1 MQKVFRRPRRLSA
14 LLVAGIAA
22 ALVVSAVGLAANRL
36 SDSLNT
42 DDILLNSGAKPP
54 LLDEESEQELLA
66 RDFAFESRRTAGDTP
81 LSGIEAGQLRGAAA
95 RSAAQARKGAR
106 NAAPA
111 GPTTFGGNWTSLGPS
126 PISEVTRSTPIIAAM
141 NGRIGALAIRKDGTW
156 ILGGAQGG
164 IWVLGPTASA
174 WVAKT
179 DSLPSLA
186 IGALA
191 IAPTNDN
198 IVYAGTGEGAL
209 SGDSYTGNG
218 ILKSTDGGNTW
229 AQVSG
234 DYFMG
239 VSISRLVVDPT
250 NASHLYAAVLRG
262 RGGARRV
269 SPPVHSRFGIWES
282 NDGGVS
288 WTLRREVPEQNGATD
303 LEIDPQNP
311 KILYASFWSDKIYR
325 STDGGATWAPFM
337 TGLPDADYAAET
349 TRFSIAISHTS
360 PTGPVTLYAGFGYD
374 GVQAHVYKW
383 TTATGKWN
391 ILPDGSG
398 ADSVLDYCA
407 EQCSYDNVIEVDP
420 HNANIVYAGGQ
431 FNYAIGSGGI
441 FRSDNGGET
450 WLNLGWDQHPDF
462 HAFAFDPNDSAS
474 ILIGNDGGVWFSDDR
489 GGRPSATSPLDEA
502 DWQSVNGAGLSI
514 AQFTSIA
521 TNPAYTNTYGGAFGS
536 LVNFPSRVWGGTQD
550 NGTLRHSTNAALGGW
565 TDFSSGD
572 GGQVLVDPT
581 NANYVYGT
589 YFGVSPYRWTDQGNS
604 PAVGTSFFTNQ
615 SITRGINTGDRS
627 DFYIPWVLNK
637 ENPNQLFLGTYRAY
651 RTNNAKAP
659 SAGDV
664 QWTPISGDLT
674 SGCTGTAPNG
684 ARTCALSA
692 FGLGGGQA
700 IYAGSLDGYVWVS
713 PDAQVA
719 DTPNWTRIGANK
731 LPNRPV
737 QSIAVDRSNY
747 RIAYLSYG
755 GFSKSTPGRWGHVYK
770 TTDGGGSFSDIT
782 GNLPDVP
789 VNSLVLDPSYPN
801 TLYAATDVGPYVTYD
816 GGGTWQFMG
825 GTSFPIVGIW
835 QIDLDPSHGSLVAG
849 THGRGAF
856 GMVDSVKRPALVL
869 SKVDSGLPV
878 GPKSVISYTLTVEN
892 IGNAAATGVAV
903 TDPVPDNTT
912 FQGADEGGLVNGGVV
927 KWTVAN
933 LAPGASTQL
942 HFRVSIADALKKK
955 VASIVNDGVKA
966 VSAEGPF
973 TTGSPFITSIADPY
987 HVSVSPA
994 NQVDGGRVGTSVSYH
1009 VTVKNL
1015 GFTPDTYTLSSSGGA
1030 FTVHFFKSNC
1040 TTATTTTA
1048 SINPGDTEDICVKVD
1063 VPAAASNGVANAATV
1078 TATSAGNPSASGS
1091 ATITTIAV
1099 AVNILVVD
1107 GDTNAP
1113 IDSQP
1118 AYTGA
1123 LTAGTFSVWDLA
1135 KDPKLPLNYLKA
1147 FKTAIWFT
1155 GNAYPGPVTP
1165 YEAELASFLDGGGNL
1180 FMSGQDILDQAAGT
1194 TAFVKNYLHINWD
1207 GSEGQNDKL
1216 TANVHSV
1223 SGTLTASL
1231 PAAVPLDHSVLGATF
1246 EDQITPIDP
1255 AITIFRDDS
1264 GATDGLSVSTGT
1276 YKVVFLAFPFEAYG
1290 SAADKT
1296 ALMNAVL
1303 GYFG

>member
-1 MQKVFRRPRRLSA
+1 M
-14 LLVAGIAA
+14 
-22 ALVVSAVGLAANRL
+22 
-36 SDSLNT
+36 
-42 DDILLNSGAKPP
+42 
-54 LLDEESEQELLA
+54 
-66 RDFAFESRRTAGDTP
+66 
-81 LSGIEAGQLRGAAA
+81 
-95 RSAAQARKGAR
+95 
-106 NAAPA
+106 
-111 GPTTFGGNWTSLGPS
+111 
-126 PISEVTRSTPIIAAM
+126 
-141 NGRIGALAIRKDGTW
+141 
-156 ILGGAQGG
+156 
-164 IWVLGPTASA
+164 
-174 WVAKT
+174 
-179 DSLPSLA
+179 
-186 IGALA
+186 
-191 IAPTNDN
+191 
-198 IVYAGTGEGAL
+198 
-209 SGDSYTGNG
+209 
-218 ILKSTDGGNTW
+218 
-229 AQVSG
+229 
-234 DYFMG
+234 
-239 VSISRLVVDPT
+239 
-250 NASHLYAAVLRG
+250 
-262 RGGARRV
+262 
-269 SPPVHSRFGIWES
+269 
-282 NDGGVS
+282 
-288 WTLRREVPEQNGATD
+288 
-303 LEIDPQNP
+303 
-311 KILYASFWSDKIYR
+311 
-325 STDGGATWAPFM
+325 
-337 TGLPDADYAAET
+337 
-349 TRFSIAISHTS
+349 
-360 PTGPVTLYAGFGYD
+360 
-374 GVQAHVYKW
+374 
-383 TTATGKWN
+383 
-391 ILPDGSG
+391 
-398 ADSVLDYCA
+398 
-407 EQCSYDNVIEVDP
+407 
-420 HNANIVYAGGQ
+420 
-431 FNYAIGSGGI
+431 
-441 FRSDNGGET
+441 
-450 WLNLGWDQHPDF
+450 
-462 HAFAFDPNDSAS
+462 
-474 ILIGNDGGVWFSDDR
+474 
-489 GGRPSATSPLDEA
+489 
-502 DWQSVNGAGLSI
+502 
-514 AQFTSIA
+514 
-521 TNPAYTNTYGGAFGS
+521 
-536 LVNFPSRVWGGTQD
+536 
-550 NGTLRHSTNAALGGW
+550 
-565 TDFSSGD
+565 
-572 GGQVLVDPT
+572 
-581 NANYVYGT
+581 
-589 YFGVSPYRWTDQGNS
+589 
-604 PAVGTSFFTNQ
+604 
-615 SITRGINTGDRS
+615 
-627 DFYIPWVLNK
+627 NK

-659 SAGDV
+659 SAGNV

-719 DTPNWTRIGANK
+719 DTPTWTRIGANK

-747 RIAYLSYG
+747 RIAYISYG

-1216 TANVHSV
+1216 TAERPFGLRDADGNPAGSSASSITACLGQRSKIRSRQSILRSRS
-1223 SGTLTASL
+1223 SGTTAAR
-1231 PAAVPLDHSVLGATF
+1231 PT
-1246 EDQITPIDP
+1246 
-1255 AITIFRDDS
+1255 
-1264 GATDGLSVSTGT
+1264 
-1276 YKVVFLAFPFEAYG
+1276 G
-1290 SAADKT
+1290 SASPREPTRWSSSPSRSRPMARQPT
-1296 ALMNAVL
+1296 RRR
-1303 GYFG
+1303 